1 MRGNIAFKLTK
12 LLLKKKRFFLD
23 WEREEP
29 HTSHYHC
36 HWRSSAHSR
45 GSSGWRWLSR
55 RWSRTRGKR
64 ISSQSWYW
72 ETASRRCSSPRHRLP
87 SRRSARH
94 RRSVWVGTSKSYFLG
109 QIETLEIFQWA
120 NHPHLQTWTLRW
132 GNLTL
137 NLQTVHLWTCR
148 KYWKWWC
155 WWRCSKRE
163 RRDIR
168 RRISIQG
175 RC

>member
-1 MRGNIAFKLTK
+1 MRGNIAFKLRK
-12 LLLKKKRFFLD
+12 SILKKKRFFLV

-36 HWRSSAHSR
+36 HWRSSARSR

-109 QIETLEIFQWA
+109 QIENLGNIPMSKPSPSPDLDTSLRKFDPKLA
-120 NHPHLQTWTLRW
+120 NCPPM
-132 GNLTL
+132 NLSKILKMVMLVTMF
-137 NLQTVHLWTCR
+137 
-148 KYWKWWC
+148 K
-155 WWRCSKRE
+155 KRE
-163 RRDIR
+163 KRYP
-168 RRISIQG
+168 
-175 RC
+175 